1 MNNINASNF
10 RNNSLKKSKPKKICP
25 DGKVLNPLTNRCIKI
40 KPEKVKKTLKKYDE
54 NGNIIKKSKPKKI
67 CPEGKVLNI
76 LTNRCIKIKPERV
89 YKTLKEYDENGNII
103 KKSKPKKVCPEGK
116 VLNPLTNR
124 CIKVKPEKIK
134 KNATTQK
141 PYSNLINKISEKPK
155 NISNKVFINDVIKE
169 ESKTPEFIELSIN
182 NSSSLKKKKG
192 AIIRNFFKD
201 KLMINKYTLDNR
213 INFAKYL
220 IKCLKNI
227 KKEDCLEYKKFG
239 SRNGFT
245 INNIVDLVKKI
256 GTDSVYGAIYLSSIK
271 GCIGGFSI
279 VSKVMSASAGNLKEV
294 SLMKKITDKLLIP
307 KKTKHFAAVYKHTIC
322 KKSRI
327 TSFNGDEMIM
337 PAKLKLVSINELA
350 HGDLKTLTSD
360 RNFVSNDELMFNVL
374 YQVFISIGTFHN
386 TVKYIHQDAHYGNFL
401 YQKNNESGYYHYIF
415 EKKDYYLKAC
425 GYNMMIYDF
434 GLSYDISKNYPD
446 KYESRAFHDYS
457 RIVHAFIS
465 ESFGGWITLL
475 GLPNHKADL
484 KFNQIRSILFDLT
497 NEIRKNIYKSPR
509 ELFNDIITQIFIPF
523 SPENMFLTSKPKANI
538 INPKPYIIG

>member
-10 RNNSLKKSKPKKICP
+10 KKKSKPKKVCP
-25 DGKVLNPLTNRCIKI
+25 EGKVLNPLTNRCIKI

-54 NGNIIKKSKPKKI
+54 S
-67 CPEGKVLNI
+67 
-76 LTNRCIKIKPERV
+76 
-89 YKTLKEYDENGNII
+89 GNII

-124 CIKVKPEKIK
+124 CIKIKPEKVKKTLKKYDESGNIIKKSKPKKVCPEGKVLNPLTNRCIKIKPEKIK
-134 KNATTQK
+134 KNINAQK
-141 PYSNLINKISEKPK
+141 TDSNLISKISEKPK
-155 NISNKVFINDVIKE
+155 NISKKVFINDVIKE
-169 ESKTPEFIELSIN
+169 ESETPEFIELSIN

-192 AIIRNFFKD
+192 EIIRNFFKD
-201 KLMINKYTLDNR
+201 KLMVNKYTLDNR

-227 KKEDCLEYKKFG
+227 KKDDCLEYKNFG

-294 SLMKKITDKLLIP
+294 SLMKKITDNLLIP

-322 KKSRI
+322 NKLRI
-327 TSFNGDEMIM
+327 SNFNGNETMM

-360 RNFVSNDELMFNVL
+360 RDIVSNEELMFNVL

-386 TVKYIHQDAHYGNFL
+386 IVKYIHQDAHYGNFL
-401 YQKNNESGYYHYIF
+401 YQKNNESGYYHYVF
-415 EKKDYYLKAC
+415 QKKDYYLKAC

-434 GLSYDISKNYPD
+434 GLSYDISKNSIN

-457 RIVHAFIS
+457 RIIHAFIS
-465 ESFGGWITLL
+465 EKFGGWLTHLSQ
-475 GLPNHKADL
+475 PNHDTDL
-484 KFNQIRSILFDLT
+484 KFNQIRSILFELT
-497 NEIRKNIYKSPR
+497 SEFRKNIYKSPR

-523 SPENMFLTSKPKANI
+523 SPINMFLTSKPKANI
-538 INPKPYIIG
+538 INQEPYIIG